1 MRSPRFTVSGAWLC
15 HTGKV
20 RRQNEDSCL
29 AVGVLSEGSDAVPAL
44 VARPAGPWIV
54 AVADGIGG
62 HVAGHEA
69 SRAVVEALAGCS
81 RVTPVLLRNTLR
93 QLNRDLCEHGRRDAA
108 FAGMGTTVA
117 GIGCGSSGL
126 FSFHVGDSRVYR
138 VEETKL
144 TQITRD
150 DSEAEELIE
159 MGLLP
164 ADAEIR
170 PGYLHALTQAVGGR
184 LEHVEIEVHTQPL
197 KISSATRFLVCTDG
211 LTDMVARPAIEEI
224 TRLMRA
230 PDVTAEALFGLAMDA
245 GGLDNITLAI
255 IDVEP
260 VPGARARSSRD

>member
-1 MRSPRFTVSGAWLC
+1 VSGAWLC
-15 HTGKV
+15 HAGKV

-29 AVGVLSEGSDAVPAL
+29 AVGAMSSGNLAVPAL
-44 VARPAGPWIV
+44 IAPPGGPWIV
-54 AVADGIGG
+54 AVSDGIGG

-69 SRAVVEALAGCS
+69 SKAVVEALAAAS
-81 RVTPVLLRNTLR
+81 RVTPTSVSACVQRVNFE
-93 QLNRDLCEHGRRDAA
+93 LCERGLRDSA
-108 FAGMGTTVA
+108 FAGMGATVA
-117 GIGCGSSGL
+117 GIGCGMSDV
-126 FSFHVGDSRVYR
+126 FAFHVGDSRVYR
-138 VEETKL
+138 VEPTKL
-144 TQITRD
+144 TQLTRD

-197 KISSATRFLVCTDG
+197 KFTGSARFLICTDG
-211 LTDMVARPAIEEI
+211 LTDMVGRVALEEI
-224 TRLMRA
+224 TRVMRA
-230 PDVTAEALFGLAMDA
+230 PEATAEALFGLAMDA

-260 VPGARARSSRD
+260 LPRAPRSPRDSARS

>member
-1 MRSPRFTVSGAWLC
+1 MPYTVSGAWLC

-29 AVGVLSEGSDAVPAL
+29 AVGALSKTSDAVPAL
-44 VARPAGPWIV
+44 VARPSGPWIV

-69 SRAVVEALAGCS
+69 SRAVVESLAKCS
-81 RVTPVLLRNTLR
+81 RITPVSLQNTIR
-93 QLNRDLCEHGRRDAA
+93 QINRDLCENGRRDAA

-117 GIGCGSSGL
+117 GLACGLSGL
-126 FSFHVGDSRVYR
+126 FTFHVGDSRVYR
-138 VEETKL
+138 VETSKL
-144 TQITRD
+144 TQLTRD

-184 LEHVEIEVHTQPL
+184 LEHVEIEVHTQAL
-197 KISSATRFLVCTDG
+197 KVAAPTRFLICTDG
-211 LTDMVARPAIEEI
+211 LTDMVGRVAMEEI

-260 VPGARARSSRD
+260 VARGRGRSSRG